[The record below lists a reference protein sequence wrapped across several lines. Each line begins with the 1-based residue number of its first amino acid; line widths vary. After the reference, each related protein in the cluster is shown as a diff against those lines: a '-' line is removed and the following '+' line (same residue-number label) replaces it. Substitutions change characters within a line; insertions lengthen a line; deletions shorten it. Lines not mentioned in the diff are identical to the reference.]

1 MFYKLLK
8 ICIDAPKI
16 KMPIKIAIA
25 INTFFS
31 VLFVFFVFMLL
42 FVFVSTNMRTFEQT
56 NVNPMLTNRYQIV
69 KDKFNIYVT
78 LKHVRLQ
85 DEHERVKM

>member
-1 MFYKLLK
+1 
-8 ICIDAPKI
+8 
-16 KMPIKIAIA
+16 MPIKIAIA